1 VPRLRS
7 KFGRKIQGSEAINKI
22 KKELKHTVV
31 LAADFAYIK
40 IIPDTAFGIGRI
52 TKFKAC

>member
-1 VPRLRS
+1 MPRLRS